1 MNTMKRRVKWH
12 IPDARRARLPI
23 LGCGCLFAVVSAFSV
38 FADGALPVQEV
49 APGAYVHIGAHS
61 LATPENEGAIAN
73 VGFIIGAR
81 CVAVIDS
88 GGTFAEGEALLAAIR
103 SRTSLPVCY
112 VINTHVHPD
121 HIYGNAAFAVDAPHF
136 VGHRHLAAAMRG
148 RHDYYVE
155 YLQRTVGPEL
165 AVRSVLVEPDMTVER
180 STEIDLGGRTLLL
193 QAWPTSHT
201 DTDLTVLDKSAG
213 TLWLGDLLFRE
224 HIPVVDGSVSGW
236 LATLDKLAT
245 VKVKQVVP
253 GHGDVSS
260 NWPDVMGPQQQ
271 YLTKL
276 RADVRRA
283 LKENRSLMEATVEID
298 ASDRERWALFDV
310 YHEQNITAAYTELEW
325 EE

>member
-1 MNTMKRRVKWH
+1 MKRWIERRV
-12 IPDARRARLPI
+12 PCARQARLPV
-23 LGCGCLFAVVSAFSV
+23 LGFGLVIAAVFTLPVSAN
-38 FADGALPVQEV
+38 GALPVQEV
-49 APGAYVHIGAHS
+49 APGAYVHIGAHA
-61 LATPENEGAIAN
+61 LASPENEGAIAN
-73 VGFIIGAR
+73 VGFIFGTR

-103 SRTSLPVCY
+103 RQTSLPVCY

-121 HIYGNAAFAVDAPHF
+121 HIYGNAAFAGDAPRY
-136 VGHRHLAAAMRG
+136 VGHRHLATAMRA

-165 AVRSVLVEPDMTVER
+165 AERSVLVEPNMTVER

-201 DTDLTVLDKSAG
+201 DTDLTVLDKSTS

-224 HIPVVDGSVSGW
+224 HIPVVDGSISGW
-236 LATLDKLAT
+236 LATLGKLAT

-253 GHGDVSS
+253 GHGDVSG
-260 NWPDVMGPQQQ
+260 NWPDIMAPQQQ

-283 LKENRSLMEATVEID
+283 LKENRSLMEATVEVD